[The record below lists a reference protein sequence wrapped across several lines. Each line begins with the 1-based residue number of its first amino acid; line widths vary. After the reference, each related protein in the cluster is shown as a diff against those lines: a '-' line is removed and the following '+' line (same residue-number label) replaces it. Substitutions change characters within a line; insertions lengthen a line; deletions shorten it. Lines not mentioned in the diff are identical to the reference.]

1 MSDESD
7 SSEYLDIPSPG
18 VAGQSETDYN
28 FLEHQELPPS
38 PPRHL
43 QFEEEEEDQ
52 EEISDQA
59 DTKL

>member
-7 SSEYLDIPSPG
+7 SSEYLDISSPG
-18 VAGQSETDYN
+18 AAGQSETDYN
-28 FLEHQELPPS
+28 FLEHQELPPF

-52 EEISDQA
+52 EEIT
-59 DTKL
+59 TKLTLRL